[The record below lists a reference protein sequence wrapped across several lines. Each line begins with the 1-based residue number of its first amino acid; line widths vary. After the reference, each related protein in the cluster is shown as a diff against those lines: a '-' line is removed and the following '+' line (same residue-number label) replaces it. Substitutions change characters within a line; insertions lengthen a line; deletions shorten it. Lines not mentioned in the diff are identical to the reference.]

1 MAQADKSAR
10 GQVRSMNFPEPEALA
25 VDGQI
30 PQEVWAIETEQ
41 QLSEALKMAS
51 QRRLALIPLGNGTKR
66 HIGYPPERYDVAL
79 WLRPLQG
86 IVEHSPEDL
95 TVTVKA
101 GTTLAKLQEG
111 LAQHGQFLPLDPPFP
126 EQTTI
131 GGLIATGMTGPC
143 RCLYGMVR
151 EHLLGIKVAQ
161 PDGTITRFG
170 GKVMKNVAGYDVTK
184 LYVGSWGTLGVIV
197 EATFKVRP
205 LPEQQVTVPL
215 WAEDLKRVEQFL
227 SQLVLSDVAPAF
239 AELLNAN
246 ALQQLSE
253 PFVPSPTPY
262 ALVLGFDGF
271 REEVAWW
278 LVEAQRVAEA
288 VGLRWGDVLEGEL
301 EKVARMALRD
311 LHGGTR
317 ANWVLKLIAPSSEIC
332 RLAETAQQLWNGQ
345 VSIIAHSLNG
355 VLRVMSESVT
365 GSAIEQVNSLL
376 RCVVE
381 TGGNLMVEK
390 APLEHKRHLPLWGQP
405 TAAWQLMRRLKETLD
420 PLRILS
426 PGRLF

>member
-1 MAQADKSAR
+1 
-10 GQVRSMNFPEPEALA
+10 
-25 VDGQI
+25 
-30 PQEVWAIETEQ
+30 
-41 QLSEALKMAS
+41 
-51 QRRLALIPLGNGTKR
+51 
-66 HIGYPPERYDVAL
+66 
-79 WLRPLQG
+79 
-86 IVEHSPEDL
+86 
-95 TVTVKA
+95 
-101 GTTLAKLQEG
+101 
-111 LAQHGQFLPLDPPFP
+111 
-126 EQTTI
+126 
-131 GGLIATGMTGPC
+131 
-143 RCLYGMVR
+143 
-151 EHLLGIKVAQ
+151 
-161 PDGTITRFG
+161 
-170 GKVMKNVAGYDVTK
+170 
-184 LYVGSWGTLGVIV
+184 
-197 EATFKVRP
+197 
-205 LPEQQVTVPL
+205 VPL

-227 SQLVLSDVAPAF
+227 SQLVLSDVAPSFSA
-239 AELLNAN
+239 LLNAN
-246 ALQQLSE
+246 ALQQLPE

-288 VGLRWGDVLEGEL
+288 VGLRWGDVLEGEA

-365 GSAIEQVNSLL
+365 GAAIEQVNLLL

-390 APLEHKRHLPLWGQP
+390 APLEHKQHLPLWGQP